1 MWISRDKYD
10 ELHSKIQELQQQVY
24 GLDER
29 IRKSAEKEDDYD
41 RLQLSYDDLEEELE
55 ELREEKASAEKQAEE
70 AKAKLTTKEKLY
82 DILSKCLEAQK
93 KLTDDA
99 TAALKVREKS
109 LEELRDSFNIVCRGM
124 YCQDN
129 IEFAAV
135 KTYRGGWEFIC
146 HDGTELTDLN
156 NAGCVRIYWDRGER
170 VNVEVNR

>member
-1 MWISRDKYD
+1 MWISRKNYEILRVRID
-10 ELHSKIQELQQQVY
+10 ELKADLHDEKMRNIFLKTDNSKIDGLKEQVKELEAKVA
-24 GLDER
+24 E
-29 IRKSAEKEDDYD
+29 AEKKA
-41 RLQLSYDDLEEELE
+41 
-55 ELREEKASAEKQAEE
+55 REAA
-70 AKAKLTTKEKLY
+70 AKLATKEMRY
-82 DILSKCLEAQK
+82 DILSKCFEAQK

-99 TAALKVREKS
+99 TAALKVSEKS

-135 KTYRGGWEFIC
+135 KTYRGGWAFIC

-156 NAGCVRIYWDRGER
+156 DAECVRIYWDRGER